1 MFLMIDNYDSFVYN
15 LVSYFLEENIKMEI
29 IRNDKIKIEY
39 IDELI
44 KEKKLE
50 GIIISPGPKS
60 PKDCGLCN
68 EVVEKFYKQVP
79 IFGVCLGHQI
89 IGYVF
94 GADVK
99 KGKSPVHG
107 KVHRIKIS
115 HKNIFQGL
123 PKYINVT
130 RYHSLIVEKEKLLNE
145 FSVEAETEDGVLM
158 AISHKKY
165 PLHSVQFHPEAVLT
179 EYGHEMLRNFLNL
192 ARNWR
197 G

>member
-79 IFGVCLGHQI
+79 IFGVCLGHQM
-89 IGYVF
+89 YLE
-94 GADVK
+94 
-99 KGKSPVHG
+99 
-107 KVHRIKIS
+107 
-115 HKNIFQGL
+115 Q
-123 PKYINVT
+123 
-130 RYHSLIVEKEKLLNE
+130 
-145 FSVEAETEDGVLM
+145 M
-158 AISHKKY
+158 
-165 PLHSVQFHPEAVLT
+165 
-179 EYGHEMLRNFLNL
+179 
-192 ARNWR
+192 
-197 G
+197 

>member
-68 EVVEKFYKQVP
+68 EVVKKFYKQVP

-115 HKNIFQGL
+115 QKNIFQGL